1 MAQDPDADLGAELA
15 RRIRS
20 HLPTTRTMEEK
31 RMFGGLAFMVDGHM
45 CCGVLGDR
53 LVLRLGSEGVD
64 PGLERPH
71 TAPMDFT
78 GRVSRTMIYVDP
90 PGWEADESLS
100 RWIEE
105 ALAFVATLPKR

>member
-20 HLPTTRTMEEK
+20 HLPTTGSVEEK
-31 RMFGGLAFMVDGHM
+31 RMFGGLAF
-45 CCGVLGDR
+45 
-53 LVLRLGSEGVD
+53 
-64 PGLERPH
+64 
-71 TAPMDFT
+71 
-78 GRVSRTMIYVDP
+78 VDP